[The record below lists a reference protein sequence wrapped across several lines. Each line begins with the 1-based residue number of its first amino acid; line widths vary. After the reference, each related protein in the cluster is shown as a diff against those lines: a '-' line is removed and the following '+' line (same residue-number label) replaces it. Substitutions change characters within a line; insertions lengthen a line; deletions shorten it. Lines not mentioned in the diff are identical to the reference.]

1 MHKHKLIAIVGLAG
15 AGKTEVARFFELAGF
30 VKIRFGDLTQEYLQ
44 QNNLEVNEHNERN
57 AREFLRKKHGMA
69 AYAKLNLGNIQKNL
83 ESNHVVIDG
92 LYSWEEYKFLK
103 HYIGEQLH
111 LLAIYASPELRHIRL
126 NTRHL
131 RPLDKEEAESRDI
144 AEIEHLNKAGPIAY
158 ADHTIVNTTTI
169 IDLREKVHEYIK
181 YLIK

>member
-15 AGKTEVARFFELAGF
+15 AGKTEVSRFFELAGF

-44 QNNLEVNEHNERN
+44 QNNLEVNEHNEKN
-57 AREFLRKKHGMA
+57 AREFLRRKHGMA
-69 AYAKLNLGNIQKNL
+69 AYAKLNLGNIQKHL
-83 ESNHVVIDG
+83 EVNK
-92 LYSWEEYKFLK
+92 KFNR
-103 HYIGEQLH
+103 I
-111 LLAIYASPELRHIRL
+111 IYAHGYVSPELRHIRL

-158 ADHTIVNTTTI
+158 ADYMIINTTTI

-181 YLIK
+181 SIIK